1 MQDLITLERVASDVN
16 VASKKQ
22 LFQELAKLI
31 IKSEADLEGLAPRD
45 IVMPAMERERLGS
58 TGVGHGVALPHAR
71 VAGITKVYAAFVRL
85 TELMDYEAID
95 DRPVDLVAMIIAPEE
110 AGHAH
115 LRALARLSR
124 QLRRENSRARLRAAP
139 DAQSLYLILSDDA
152 QTKAA

>member
-1 MQDLITLERVASDVN
+1 
-16 VASKKQ
+16 
-22 LFQELAKLI
+22 
-31 IKSEADLEGLAPRD
+31 
-45 IVMPAMERERLGS
+45 
-58 TGVGHGVALPHAR
+58 
-71 VAGITKVYAAFVRL
+71 
-85 TELMDYEAID
+85 MDYEAID
-95 DRPVDLVAMIIAPEE
+95 DRPVDLVAMIIAPED

>member
-22 LFQELAKLI
+22 LFQELANLL
-31 IKSEADLEGLAPRD
+31 IKSEDALSKLAPRD

-71 VAGITKVYAAFVRL
+71 VPGITKVYAAFIRL
-85 TELMDYEAID
+85 AEPMDYEAID

-124 QLRRENSRARLRAAP
+124 QLRRENARARLRAAP
-139 DAQSLYLILSDDA
+139 DTQSLYLTLSDDS
-152 QTKAA
+152 QNKAA